1 MYPLLINVDYEIVE
15 KNKKN
20 FELFFATLISN
31 VHYSDQFLLIII
43 KDLVKYRTTDMGDK
57 YHNNVCLRVND

>member
-1 MYPLLINVDYEIVE
+1 MKLLKKI
-15 KNKKN
+15 KKN

-57 YHNNVCLRVND
+57 YHNNVCLRVKD